1 MPEPVGCVRD
11 PEQTHA
17 LLEAEAI
24 APAKTPPPHPASMAT
39 QDIVIWTPARVA
51 RAFAAAMLRFPVP
64 AGRRLM
70 PKA

>member
-1 MPEPVGCVRD
+1 M
-11 PEQTHA
+11 HA
-17 LLEAEAI
+17 LLEVEAI
-24 APAKTPPPHPASMAT
+24 AHAKTPTPHLAPMAT

-64 AGRRLM
+64 AGRRLL